1 MVFLQPFATLLVLIF
16 FVFPNASKASA
27 EDQGLNQAQGQDLE
41 LAVALM
47 QADGSSAALEKVA
60 VTIVQQ
66 YEAVIR
72 AQHPNIQPEKL
83 EKFNAY
89 LLEEFLNLKPEL
101 LHVIAGLYAQYLT
114 TEEIRQLLAF
124 YQTDLGKK
132 SVEAGLQMQ
141 EKVYALTFQ
150 WGRTAVQRAAVRV
163 HERLKEEGIAL

>member
-1 MVFLQPFATLLVLIF
+1 MLFLQPFATLLVSIF
-16 FVFPNASKASA
+16 FVFPNVSKALA
-27 EDQGLNQAQGQDLE
+27 EDQGLHQAQGQDLE
-41 LAVALM
+41 LAIALM

-101 LHVIAGLYAQYLT
+101 LHIIAGLYAQYLT

-132 SVEAGLQMQ
+132 SMEAGLQMQ

-150 WGRTAVQRAAVRV
+150 WGRTAVQRAA
-163 HERLKEEGIAL
+163 A

>member
-1 MVFLQPFATLLVLIF
+1 MKCQILCPQDRWKFNFSPCVNCACV
-16 FVFPNASKASA
+16 A
-27 EDQGLNQAQGQDLE
+27 EDQGLHQAQGQDLE
-41 LAVALM
+41 LAIALM

-60 VTIVQQ
+60 VTVVQQ

-101 LHVIAGLYAQYLT
+101 LHIIAGLYAQYLT

-150 WGRTAVQRAAVRV
+150 WGRTGCSTCGGASP
-163 HERLKEEGIAL
+163 